1 MTNHDNG
8 GIGIR
13 RVPNITAQTTTGHS
27 HCTLPSIYPPPD
39 DRIGMFFREA
49 LPKKA
54 HASKRLVLSRQLL
67 QQSLR
72 LLQITRVEPL
82 SEPPVD
88 RSEQFARLLRLA
100 LVAPKAREAH
110 GGAEFPARATRC
122 LAFSSV
128 VQLKVQ
134 EQNSPSCL

>member
-1 MTNHDNG
+1 
-8 GIGIR
+8 
-13 RVPNITAQTTTGHS
+13 
-27 HCTLPSIYPPPD
+27 
-39 DRIGMFFREA
+39 MFFREA

-110 GGAEFPARATRC
+110 GGAEFPARAKMLGVLVRRPAQSSGTE
-122 LAFSSV
+122 LAFMSLISHLPLTLTRVSSELV
-128 VQLKVQ
+128 WAAMLFFAL
-134 EQNSPSCL
+134 ST